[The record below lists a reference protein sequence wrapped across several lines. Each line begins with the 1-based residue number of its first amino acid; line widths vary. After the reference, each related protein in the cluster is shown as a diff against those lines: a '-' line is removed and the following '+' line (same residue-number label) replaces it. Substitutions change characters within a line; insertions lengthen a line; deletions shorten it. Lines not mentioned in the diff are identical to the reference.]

1 MSASLCSHLL
11 HITTC
16 QVIWQPYRGGP
27 DDEMAVVQ
35 EGRTLFER
43 DIWLHAPQ
51 VAVRLVVSRVARQL
65 GHHQVVPAE
74 KSIMH
79 RSYPG
84 WGLKAFKRRHP
95 CRKEIKNWR
104 RKGRK
109 ATFGVDASAW
119 SDYEVYWRT
128 ALHRYILP
136 ESYSCGASYSISNC
150 AEAAEASSLARVSIE
165 ILFALMLSS
174 FLSWLTSFL
183 PLLFRRRYRLQQGIG
198 RHVHHPKDGARWG
211 LMRFPTSIMSL
222 TISTI
227 HALPIL

>member
-74 KSIMH
+74 KPIMH

-198 RHVHHPKDGARWG
+198 RHVHHPKDGAR
-211 LMRFPTSIMSL
+211 
-222 TISTI
+222 
-227 HALPIL
+227 